1 MSYRKKLKDEA
12 FKLNDIEDYNSE
24 NILSQNI
31 LNLYNNTKNLNLD
44 FKNNIF
50 FKHIK
55 HISENAGKFDKQNLD
70 FSISGENDEDYLK
83 DIKSQKELLAEY
95 ERKANELK

>member
-12 FKLNDIEDYNSE
+12 FKLNNIEDYNSE

-55 HISENAGKFDKQNLD
+55 HIPENAGKFDKQNLD

>member
-1 MSYRKKLKDEA
+1 MSYKKKLKDEV
-12 FKLNDIEDYNSE
+12 FKLNNIEDYNSE
-24 NILSQNI
+24 NILSKNI

-50 FKHIK
+50 FKHLK
-55 HISENAGKFDKQNLD
+55 HISENAGKFDKQKID

-83 DIKSQKELLAEY
+83 EIKSQKELLDEY
-95 ERKANELK
+95 EQKANELN